1 MKYRS
6 KLFILSSYFILALWA
21 FSNTAAAQKDEIE
34 KITKF
39 IKKKRINAAYV
50 MFGISRLNMTQL
62 NSYLES
68 SDLPEVDEYYFSYG
82 LGGHVIHNKFV
93 VGLEIVRTF
102 EKHSLET
109 DGFRTSTRSKYGI
122 LNFGY
127 LLRSKKGLMHYPYLG
142 AGIGKLVLRTTE
154 NNIKSFDD
162 ITGYQRGSESS
173 TTNFLLN
180 LGFAVD
186 YFYKYDKNKKGQNNL
201 VIGIRIGWIFS
212 PVRNDW
218 RVNHIRVPDGPD
230 SGITGPYLRFTIG
243 LGGWIEKLIKKAI

>member
-1 MKYRS
+1 MKHTS
-6 KLFILSSYFILALWA
+6 KLFILSSYFILALLA
-21 FSNTAAAQKDEIE
+21 FSNTAAAQKDQIE

-39 IKKKRINAAYV
+39 IKKKRINAGYV
-50 MFGISRLNMTQL
+50 MFGISRLNLIQL
-62 NSYLES
+62 NSFLES
-68 SDLPEVDEYYFSYG
+68 SDLPEVDEFFFSYG

-102 EKHSLET
+102 EKYNQET
-109 DGFRTSTRSKYGI
+109 DGFRTSTKSKYGV

-142 AGIGKLVLRTTE
+142 VGIGKLTLRVTE
-154 NNIKSFDD
+154 NNIKSFND

-173 TTNFLLN
+173 ATNFLFN

-186 YFYKYDKNKKGQNNL
+186 YFYKFNEKKKGQNNL

-212 PVRNDW
+212 PVRRDW
-218 RVNHIRVPDGPD
+218 QVNHTRVVDGPD
-230 SGITGPYLRFTIG
+230 SGISGPYLRFTVG

>member
-1 MKYRS
+1 MKNRS
-6 KLFILSSYFILALWA
+6 KLFILSSYFILALLA
-21 FSNTAAAQKDEIE
+21 FANTAAAQKDEIE

-50 MFGISRLNMTQL
+50 MFGVSRLNMAQL

-68 SDLPEVDEYYFSYG
+68 SDLPEADEYYFSYG

-102 EKHSLET
+102 EKHSLAT
-109 DGFRTSTRSKYGI
+109 DGFRTSTRSKYGV

-127 LLRSKKGLMHYPYLG
+127 LLRSKKGLMNYPYLG
-142 AGIGKLVLRTTE
+142 VGIGKLVLRTTE
-154 NNIKSFDD
+154 NNIKTFDD

-173 TTNFLLN
+173 TTNLLLN

-186 YFYKYDKNKKGQNNL
+186 YFYKYNEKKKGQNNL

-212 PVRNDW
+212 PVRYDW
-218 RVNHIRVPDGPD
+218 RVNHIRVADGPD